1 MIYDELKNL
10 LALSRFDN
18 TVDVFDEAVS
28 LFETMG
34 QDDYMGIFEAT
45 INSLPDNTEDELVDA
60 LLLDLHVLVNNIF
73 SIQGVTLKEEVLLS
87 EKVKLARG
95 LLDIFDYSDR
105 TALMRVVETDQNPE
119 EKLAELFSM
128 VTPFDTEYAFEMI
141 QEVNP
146 AVPERI
152 KELIVEEVMQESYD
166 AVMKEIV
173 ELYIK
178 FKQNLLD
185 NKPFYTDKHVAAV
198 DTIGLDYNTYLTDL
212 LKHKE
217 FTDLLATLE
226 TMGKIG
232 DESVYQQI
240 SHYLIGIACLSADGF
255 TTPIETIRKHM
266 DKVTNNI
273 NALGKLENHISKDL
287 IKLTSAGAM
296 NE

>member
-28 LFETMG
+28 LFDTMG
-34 QDDYMGIFEAT
+34 QDDYMSIFEAT
-45 INSLPDNTEDELVDA
+45 INSMPDNTEEEVIDN
-60 LLLDLHVLVNNIF
+60 LLMDLHVLINNIF

-95 LLDIFDYSDR
+95 LLDIFDYADR
-105 TALMRVVETDQNPE
+105 TALMRIVETDQNPE
-119 EKLAELFSM
+119 EKLAELFSL
-128 VTPFDTEYAFEMI
+128 VTPFETEYAFDMI
-141 QEVNP
+141 EEVNP
-146 AVPERI
+146 AVPERV
-152 KELIVEEVMQESYD
+152 KELIVEETMEESYN
-166 AVMKEIV
+166 AVMKEMV

-178 FKQNLLD
+178 FKQNLMD
-185 NKPFYTDKHVAAV
+185 NKPFYTDKHLSNVES
-198 DTIGLDYNTYLTDL
+198 IGLDYRTYLNDL
-212 LKHKE
+212 LKHKD
-217 FTDLLATLE
+217 FTDLLATLD

-240 SHYLIGIACLSADGF
+240 SRYLIGIACIAADAF
-255 TTPIETIRKHM
+255 TTPIETIRKNM

-273 NALGKLENHISKDL
+273 NALGKLENQISKDL

>member
-34 QDDYMGIFEAT
+34 QDDYMSIFEAT
-45 INSLPDNTEDELVDA
+45 INSMPDNTEEEVIDN
-60 LLLDLHVLVNNIF
+60 LLMDLHVLINNIF
-73 SIQGVTLKEEVLLS
+73 SIQGVALKEEVLLS

-105 TALMRVVETDQNPE
+105 TALMRIVETDQNPE
-119 EKLAELFSM
+119 EKLAELFSL
-128 VTPFDTEYAFEMI
+128 VTPFETEYAFDMI
-141 QEVNP
+141 EEVNP
-146 AVPERI
+146 AVPERV
-152 KELIVEEVMQESYD
+152 KELIVEETMEESYN
-166 AVMKEIV
+166 AAMKEMV

-178 FKQNLLD
+178 FKQNLMD
-185 NKPFYTDKHVAAV
+185 NKPFYTDKHLSNVESV
-198 DTIGLDYNTYLTDL
+198 GLGYSTYLNDL
-212 LKHKE
+212 LKYKD
-217 FTDLLATLE
+217 FTDLLATLD
-226 TMGKIG
+226 TMSRVG

-240 SHYLIGIACLSADGF
+240 SRYLIGIACIAADAF
-255 TTPIETIRKHM
+255 TTPIEAIRKNM

-273 NALGKLENHISKDL
+273 NALGKLENQISKDL

>member
-34 QDDYMGIFEAT
+34 QHDYMGIFEAT
-45 INSLPDNTEDELVDA
+45 INSMPDNTEDEIIDN
-60 LLLDLHVLVNNIF
+60 LLLDLHVLINNIF

-105 TALMRVVETDQNPE
+105 TALMRIVETDQNPE
-119 EKLAELFSM
+119 EKLAELFSL
-128 VTPFDTEYAFEMI
+128 VTVFETEYAFDMI
-141 QEVNP
+141 EEVNP

-166 AVMKEIV
+166 AAMKEMV

-178 FKQNLLD
+178 FKQNLL
-185 NKPFYTDKHVAAV
+185 NNQPFYTDKHLSTV
-198 DTIGLDYNTYLTDL
+198 DTIGLDYNTYLNDL

-217 FTDLLATLE
+217 FVDLLSALDTI
-226 TMGKIG
+226 GKLG
-232 DESVYQQI
+232 DESIYEKI

-255 TTPIETIRKHM
+255 TTPIEAIRKNM

-273 NALGKLENHISKDL
+273 NALGKLENQISKDL